1 MHPSHLTEAEVERL
15 FAAAKANRLLWVELQ
30 EDVVRAQEERD
41 RLVQQPNVDQQQR
54 HAPDGSTATRP
65 RLRRTRLE
73 LTPVAQNER
82 HDARLRQDVAA
93 CLPGAIGSAR
103 MEELRSHPTAKPV
116 ALVAD
121 AMRDCTRRGDV
132 VLDTFSGSGTTIMAA
147 ERIGRRAPQRR
158 RPCALV
164 PRASNDRALL
174 NLAGPATKPTWAGSS
189 GRAIMLDLNV
199 VLRRTAAAASA
210 IAFAVATVIFGV
222 IPASS
227 EVVTLRMHTFVP
239 PVSSSYKSLRT
250 WADRVEK
257 HSKGQLKIQLFGVM
271 QLGGKA
277 PDLYDQVENGV
288 VDIAWMLPGYKAG
301 LFPAISVFELPF
313 MAGRAPVVSPAVD
326 DYARSVGAKEWSEI
340 HPIVFHY
347 AGASVLYLKDKRVTK
362 MEDFKGLRFRTP
374 SRESTGALQAMGAI
388 SVPVPGVATMAE
400 IMIHGVV
407 NGVITPWY
415 RTCDQGHRCRDLPC
429 GNEHARTDPGYDD
442 EHD

>member
-1 MHPSHLTEAEVERL
+1 
-15 FAAAKANRLLWVELQ
+15 
-30 EDVVRAQEERD
+30 
-41 RLVQQPNVDQQQR
+41 
-54 HAPDGSTATRP
+54 
-65 RLRRTRLE
+65 
-73 LTPVAQNER
+73 
-82 HDARLRQDVAA
+82 
-93 CLPGAIGSAR
+93 
-103 MEELRSHPTAKPV
+103 
-116 ALVAD
+116 
-121 AMRDCTRRGDV
+121 
-132 VLDTFSGSGTTIMAA
+132 
-147 ERIGRRAPQRR
+147 
-158 RPCALV
+158 
-164 PRASNDRALL
+164 
-174 NLAGPATKPTWAGSS
+174 
-189 GRAIMLDLNV
+189 MLDLNV

-257 HSKGQLKIQLFGVM
+257 DSKGQLKVQLFGAM

-277 PDLYDQVENGV
+277 PDLYDQVKNGV

-347 AGASVLYLKDKRVTK
+347 AGASVLHLKDKRVTK
-362 MEDFKGLRFRTP
+362 MEDFKGLKIRTP
-374 SRESTGALQAMGAI
+374 SRESTGALQAMGATP
-388 SVPVPGVATMAE
+388 VPVPGVATMAE

-407 NGVITPWY
+407 NGVITPWGIARAIKVIDVATFHAEMNMHGPTLAMMMNMTSY
-415 RTCDQGHRCRDLPC
+415 AKLTPEQKKAIDDNSGPKVAQWLGERWEHDDQPGIDRAKELKHEIVEISDS
-429 GNEHARTDPGYDD
+429 ETARMRKASQPVFDDWIKEMNGKGYDGNKLLA
-442 EHD
+442 EAERLIAKYKASYIKSH